1 MKTIGL
7 FFGSFNPIHLG
18 HTDLAEY
25 IFQFSGVDEIWF
37 VVSPRNPLKEQHEL
51 IDEQLRLKMISLAT
65 ADKDYLQV
73 SDVEFDLPK
82 PSPLS

>member
-37 VVSPRNPLKEQHEL
+37 VVSPRNPLKEQNEL
-51 IDEQLRLKMISLAT
+51 IDG
-65 ADKDYLQV
+65 
-73 SDVEFDLPK
+73 
-82 PSPLS
+82 

>member
-25 IFQFSGVDEIWF
+25 IWGNKINETYTFPTETEPFLVTPNRWTTIDFGVIMQ
-37 VVSPRNPLKEQHEL
+37 R
-51 IDEQLRLKMISLAT
+51 R
-65 ADKDYLQV
+65 
-73 SDVEFDLPK
+73 
-82 PSPLS
+82 